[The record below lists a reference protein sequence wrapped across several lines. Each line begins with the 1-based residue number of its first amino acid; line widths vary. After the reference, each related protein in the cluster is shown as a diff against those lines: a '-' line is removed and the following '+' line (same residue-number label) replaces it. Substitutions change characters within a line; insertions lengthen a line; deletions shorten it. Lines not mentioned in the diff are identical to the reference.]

1 MIPELKEN
9 KPHGTKAYPYDQY
22 FIHGAKHTFQ
32 IPVHWHDEFEII
44 YVKKGQ
50 LRVVINQT
58 EYLGTS
64 GSIFFVNPRELHL
77 MGSSDLTVEYY
88 TMLFPLE
95 FISFQS
101 MDELE
106 SGLLQPLRSNQL
118 LIANEITEDAL
129 RQKLIPMLDEI
140 AFLNTES
147 DSSDSNITQ
156 LQQLQTRVL
165 LLKILIELQRV
176 PNSISASSS
185 GNTDIQKEMLM
196 YIQEHFTEKISLQM
210 MSEQFHLSEKY
221 LSRYFKEHFHLPFSN
236 YVSHLRLTLAKQL
249 LEATDLPITEVAL
262 RSGFPSVSYFIRS
275 FSGTYGVSPLKYRKE
290 RIPGHE

>member
-9 KPHGTKAYPYDQY
+9 RPHGTKAYPYDQY
-22 FIHGAKHTFQ
+22 FIHGAKHAFQ

-44 YVKKGQ
+44 YIKKGQ
-50 LRVVINQT
+50 LRVVINQQ
-58 EYLGTS
+58 EYLGAP

-77 MGSSDLTVEYY
+77 MGSSDLSVEYY

-101 MDELE
+101 IDDLE
-106 SGLLQPLRSNQL
+106 SNLLQPLRSNQL
-118 LIANEITEDAL
+118 LVANEVPNEEL
-129 RQKLIPMLDEI
+129 RKKLFPLLEEI
-140 AFLNTES
+140 AQINEFNEYFK
-147 DSSDSNITQ
+147 
-156 LQQLQTRVL
+156 QLQTRMLLLQVL
-165 LLKILIELQRV
+165 LELCHT
-176 PNSISASSS
+176 PDMISASAS
-185 GNTDIQKEMLM
+185 GNTDIQKEMLI
-196 YIQEHFTEKISLQM
+196 YIQEHFTEKLSLQM
-210 MSEQFHLSEKY
+210 MSQRFHLSEKY

-249 LEATDLPITEVAL
+249 LETTDLPITEVAL

-275 FSGTYGVSPLKYRKE
+275 FNGTYGISPLKYRKE

>member
-22 FIHGAKHTFQ
+22 FIHGARHTFQ

-44 YVKKGQ
+44 YIKKGQ

-58 EYLGTS
+58 EYSGKP
-64 GSIFFVNPRELHL
+64 GSIYFVNPRELHL
-77 MGSSDLTVEYY
+77 MGSSDLSVEYY

-101 MDELE
+101 MDDLE
-106 SGLLQPLRSNQL
+106 SDLLQPLRSNQL
-118 LIANEITEDAL
+118 LIASEVTDEVL
-129 RQKLIPMLDEI
+129 RHRLIPLLDEI
-140 AFLNTES
+140 AYINNVDES
-147 DSSDSNITQ
+147 
-156 LQQLQTRVL
+156 LKQLQTRIL
-165 LLKILIELQRV
+165 LLQVLTELC
-176 PNSISASSS
+176 NNKSMLSASNS
-185 GNTDIQKEMLM
+185 GNADMQKEMLM
-196 YIQEHFTEKISLQM
+196 YIQEHFTEKISLAM
-210 MSEQFHLSEKY
+210 MAERFHLSEKY

-236 YVSHLRLTLAKQL
+236 YVQHLRLTLAKQL
-249 LEATDLPITEVAL
+249 LEATNLPITEVAL

-275 FSGTYGVSPLKYRKE
+275 FNIAYGTSPLKYRKE

>member
-9 KPHGTKAYPYDQY
+9 RPHGTKAYPYDQY
-22 FIHGAKHTFQ
+22 FIHGAKHAFQ

-44 YVKKGQ
+44 YIKKGQ
-50 LRVVINQT
+50 LRVVINQQ
-58 EYLGTS
+58 EYLGDP

-77 MGSSDLTVEYY
+77 MGSSDLSVEYY

-101 MDELE
+101 IDDLE
-106 SGLLQPLRSNQL
+106 SNLLQPLRSNQL
-118 LIANEITEDAL
+118 LVANEVPNEEL
-129 RQKLIPMLDEI
+129 RKKLFPLLDEI
-140 AFLNTES
+140 AQINES
-147 DSSDSNITQ
+147 NEYFK
-156 LQQLQTRVL
+156 QLQTRMLLLQVL
-165 LLKILIELQRV
+165 LELCLT
-176 PNSISASSS
+176 PAMISASAS
-185 GNTDIQKEMLM
+185 GNTDIQKEMLI
-196 YIQEHFTEKISLQM
+196 YIQEHFTEKLSLQM
-210 MSEQFHLSEKY
+210 MSERFHLSEKY

-275 FSGTYGVSPLKYRKE
+275 FNGTYGISPLKYRKE

>member
-9 KPHGTKAYPYDQY
+9 RPHGTKAYPYDQY
-22 FIHGAKHTFQ
+22 FIHGAKHAFQ

-44 YVKKGQ
+44 YIKKGQ
-50 LRVVINQT
+50 LRVVINQQ
-58 EYLGTS
+58 EYLGAP

-77 MGSSDLTVEYY
+77 MGSSDLSVEYY

-101 MDELE
+101 IDDLE
-106 SGLLQPLRSNQL
+106 SNLLQPLRSNQL
-118 LIANEITEDAL
+118 LVANEVPNEEL
-129 RQKLIPMLDEI
+129 RKKLFPLLEEI
-140 AFLNTES
+140 AQINKFNEYFK
-147 DSSDSNITQ
+147 
-156 LQQLQTRVL
+156 QLQTRMLLLQVL
-165 LLKILIELQRV
+165 LELCHT
-176 PNSISASSS
+176 PDMISASAS
-185 GNTDIQKEMLM
+185 GNTDIQKEMLI
-196 YIQEHFTEKISLQM
+196 YIQEHFTEKLSLQM
-210 MSEQFHLSEKY
+210 MSQRFHLSEKY

-275 FSGTYGVSPLKYRKE
+275 FNGTYGISPLKYRKE